1 MKEFIDKLISRLET
15 MKVAGSGCNGV
26 LCEKCKYNDMCMD
39 GELSFKVALDNVILF
54 VNQLAEEYKGSWI
67 SCDKE
72 LPTTEGTY
80 WATLHDVQSGYEY
93 VRRVHWNSFFKRWLW
108 DNGKPLSNLIE
119 VVAWQNINRP
129 EPYTEGVRK

>member
-1 MKEFIDKLISRLET
+1 MKEFIDKLIARL
-15 MKVAGSGCNGV
+15 K
-26 LCEKCKYNDMCMD
+26 EKADCHRERGFLMEQTGFSSLADKQYAKQTT
-39 GELSFKVALDNVILF
+39 FLDAIEI
-54 VNQLAEEYKGSWI
+54 VNQLAEEYKGGWI

-119 VVAWQNINRP
+119 VVAWQNIYRP
-129 EPYTEGVRK
+129 EPYREGVRK